1 MPQKVERHNSTDES
15 PRSPTTVWSNRG
27 QVGTRPISSSS
38 LTSRRGCIG
47 WWAHM
52 LPPLWLPAVW
62 ISLGAALCLQMSHNF
77 NQNEKICLGEQEFQQ
92 FCKLFIRHSDEIYNG
107 WEWRQKELDE
117 GYMVKVHLR
126 CKTSK
131 NNMVVG
137 DHCLQCPEAESLSEE
152 EVNMENVSNDTEE
165 AQVTTSELI
174 RYEYHVVYSS
184 SYQAPVLYFRACYSD
199 GRPLALKEIWENVH
213 DCYKERL
220 FQGPWDT
227 ITQQEKL
234 SATKK
239 KDSDFRKEL
248 YQTEEEHHLLG
259 QPFFILHPCRTSE
272 LMTPIMD
279 GATQEQR
286 NVNYITSWL
295 SMMGPVVGLDLPLS
309 YATAVSQGISGPD

>member
-1 MPQKVERHNSTDES
+1 MKKQYGLVLNFGHVNIRIFPDWEAIHSV
-15 PRSPTTVWSNRG
+15 
-27 QVGTRPISSSS
+27 
-38 LTSRRGCIG
+38 
-47 WWAHM
+47 
-52 LPPLWLPAVW
+52 
-62 ISLGAALCLQMSHNF
+62 CLQMSNNF
-77 NQNEKICLGEQEFQQ
+77 NQNENICLGKQQFQQ
-92 FCKLFIRHSDEIYNG
+92 FCKLFIRHSDEIHNG
-107 WEWRQKELDE
+107 WEWRQKELNE

-126 CKTSK
+126 SKNSK
-131 NNMVVG
+131 NNSVVG
-137 DHCLQCPEAESLSEE
+137 DHCLQSLQCLEAESLSEE
-152 EVNMENVSNDTEE
+152 EVNLENVSNDTEE

-227 ITQQEKL
+227 ITQQE
-234 SATKK
+234 
-239 KDSDFRKEL
+239 
-248 YQTEEEHHLLG
+248 HHLLG
-259 QPFFILHPCRTSE
+259 QPFFVLHPCRTPE

-279 GATQEQR
+279 GATQEKR

-309 YATAVSQGISGPD
+309 YATAVSQGIFGPD